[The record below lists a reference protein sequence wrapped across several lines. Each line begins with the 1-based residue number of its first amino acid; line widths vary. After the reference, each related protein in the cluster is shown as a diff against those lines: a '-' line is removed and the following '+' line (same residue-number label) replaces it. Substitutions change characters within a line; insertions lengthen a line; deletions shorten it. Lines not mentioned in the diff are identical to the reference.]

1 MTDIIFPFIGGIGLF
16 LIGMMLLSEGL
27 IAFAGPAL
35 RRGLVRFTGTPL
47 KAFTSGALATALV
60 QSSSAT
66 TVTLIGFVSAGLV
79 TFAQAIG
86 FVIGASLGNTATGWI
101 VAVLGLKINFG
112 FYTLPLIGLG
122 ALLKLLAHGRWRD
135 MGVAMAGFGMIFL
148 GLSTLQAGMRDLSA
162 MVDLASLPMGGLGA
176 HTLIMLIGL
185 IMTIIL
191 QSSSAAIATTLTALY
206 TQTINFDQAAALV
219 VGAAIGTTVTGALV
233 AIGATIAAKRT
244 AYANI
249 LFNLATGIIAILL
262 LPGFLAVTH
271 FLSQKIE
278 VSPGTISLVLFHTLF
293 ISLGAALFLPF
304 ANQFARLVE
313 RFVPAPADDIAGNLD
328 DSLLQVPEVALEA
341 SQRALERI
349 ATILFNSYHQAL
361 EETPHTV
368 PGKLLQQTQEALD
381 HAYAFISRIPLE
393 SDDTLLAQQRIAQ
406 LHATDH
412 LIRLRQRLLE
422 LNQLAIDL
430 NTPQYTAALAHHQ
443 RLLALAG
450 PLLLLAA
457 PEGPNTTS
465 PDSDTIMDD
474 MNDEADA
481 LQAQAK
487 HMRRTLLQGTNHHHT
502 AVAEVLKTTD
512 TLRWLDRTGHHIAR
526 ICHYLYQARRIIQSK
541 SSKSSAVKP

>member
-1 MTDIIFPFIGGIGLF
+1 MSDIIFPFIGGIGLF

-35 RRGLVRFTGTPL
+35 RQGLIRFTGTPL

-66 TVTLIGFVSAGLV
+66 TVTIIGFVSAGLI

-86 FVIGASLGNTATGWI
+86 FLIGASLGNTATGWI

-122 ALLKLLAHGRWRD
+122 ALLRLLAHGRWRD

-148 GLSTLQAGMRDLSA
+148 GLSTLQEGMRDLSA
-162 MVDLASLPMGGLGA
+162 MVDLSSLPMGGLGA
-176 HTLIMLIGL
+176 HTVIMLIGL
-185 IMTIIL
+185 VMTIIL

-249 LFNLATGIIAILL
+249 LFNLATGLIAILL
-262 LPGFLAVTH
+262 LPGFLALTH
-271 FLSQKIE
+271 FLSQAIE

-313 RFVPAPADDIAGNLD
+313 RIVPAPANDIADNLD
-328 DSLLQVPEVALEA
+328 NSLLQVPEVALEA
-341 SQRALERI
+341 SQRSLERI
-349 ATILFNSYHQAL
+349 ANILFNSYHQAL
-361 EETPHTV
+361 EDAPHSV
-368 PGKLLQQTQEALD
+368 PEKLLQQSQVALD
-381 HAYAFISRIPLE
+381 RAYAFISRIPLE
-393 SDDTLLAQQRIAQ
+393 SDNDNLAQQRIAQ

-422 LNQLAIDL
+422 LNQLGLDL
-430 NTPQYTAALAHHQ
+430 KNPQYATAIAHHKH
-443 RLLALAG
+443 LLSLAS
-450 PLLLLAA
+450 PLLLFAA
-457 PEGPNTTS
+457 PENRNVNS
-465 PDSDTIMDD
+465 PDPDATMLGIQV
-474 MNDEADA
+474 EADA
-481 LQAQAK
+481 LHAQSK
-487 HMRRTLLQGTNHHHT
+487 QMRQTLLQGSSHNHT
-502 AVAEVLKTTD
+502 AVAQVLETTD
-512 TLRWLDRTGHHIAR
+512 TVRWLDRTGHHIAR
-526 ICHYLYQARRIIQSK
+526 ICHYLHQARRCTQSK
-541 SSKSSAVKP
+541 SFRATAVKP